1 MDKLAKRLRDDAE
14 QIEVR
19 ISPQLENRIDASL
32 RSVSQDGAAPAKSR
46 QSASFWWASS
56 LTGVAA
62 TLAIVAVVNLSKPEP
77 EPAVGITE
85 PPPQAF
91 SVPQFDWKPKTA
103 MLTQTLEQ
111 ELVDLQ
117 SDLKKAEQTVRDD
130 IDDIM

>member
-1 MDKLAKRLRDDAE
+1 MDKLAKRLREDAD
-14 QIEVR
+14 QIEVL
-19 ISPQLENRIDASL
+19 ISPQLENRIEASL
-32 RSVSQDGAAPAKSR
+32 RSVSQDGATPAKSR

-62 TLAIVAVVNLSKPEP
+62 TLAIVAVVNLSGPEP
-77 EPAVGITE
+77 EVGITE
-85 PPPQAF
+85 PPQQAF
-91 SVPQFDWKPKTA
+91 SVPQFDWKTKPA

-130 IDDIM
+130 IDEIM

>member
-1 MDKLAKRLRDDAE
+1 MDKLAKRLREDAD
-14 QIEVR
+14 QIEVQ
-19 ISPQLENRIDASL
+19 ISPELENRIEASL
-32 RSVSQDGAAPAKSR
+32 RSVDQDGVAQAKSR
-46 QSASFWWASS
+46 QSALFWWASS

-62 TLAIVAVVNLSKPEP
+62 TLVIVAVVNLSKPEP
-77 EPAVGITE
+77 EVGITE
-85 PPPQAF
+85 PPQQAF

-130 IDDIM
+130 IDEIM

>member
-1 MDKLAKRLRDDAE
+1 MDKLAKRLREDAD
-14 QIEVR
+14 QIEVL
-19 ISPQLENRIDASL
+19 ISPQLENRIEASL
-32 RSVSQDGAAPAKSR
+32 RSVSQDGAAPARSR

-62 TLAIVAVVNLSKPEP
+62 TLAIVAVVNLSGPEP
-77 EPAVGITE
+77 EIAITE
-85 PPPQAF
+85 PPQQVF
-91 SVPQFDWKPKTA
+91 SVPQFDWKPKPA

>member
-1 MDKLAKRLRDDAE
+1 MDKLAKRLREDAD
-14 QIEVR
+14 QIEVL
-19 ISPQLENRIDASL
+19 ISPQLENRIEASL
-32 RSVSQDGAAPAKSR
+32 RSVSQDGAAPTKSR

-62 TLAIVAVVNLSKPEP
+62 TLAIVAVVNLSGPEP
-77 EPAVGITE
+77 EVGITE
-85 PPPQAF
+85 PPQQAF
-91 SVPQFDWKPKTA
+91 SVPQFDWKTKPA

-130 IDDIM
+130 IDEIM

>member
-1 MDKLAKRLRDDAE
+1 MDKLAKRLRDDAD
-14 QIEVR
+14 QIDVL
-19 ISPQLENRIDASL
+19 ISPQLENRIEASL
-32 RSVSQDGAAPAKSR
+32 RGISQDGVAPAKSR
-46 QSASFWWASS
+46 QTASFWWASS

-77 EPAVGITE
+77 EIGITE

-111 ELVDLQ
+111 ELVDIQ

>member
-1 MDKLAKRLRDDAE
+1 MDKLAKRLREDAD
-14 QIEVR
+14 QIEVM
-19 ISPQLENRIDASL
+19 ISPQLENRIEASL
-32 RSVSQDGAAPAKSR
+32 HSASQDGAAPVKSR

-62 TLAIVAVVNLSKPEP
+62 TFAIIAVVNLSKPEP
-77 EPAVGITE
+77 EIGITE

-111 ELVDLQ
+111 ELVDIQ

>member
-1 MDKLAKRLRDDAE
+1 MDKLAKRLREDAD

-19 ISPQLENRIDASL
+19 ISPELENRIEASL
-32 RSVSQDGAAPAKSR
+32 RSVDQDGAAHAKSR

-62 TLAIVAVVNLSKPEP
+62 TLVIIAVVNLSKPAP
-77 EPAVGITE
+77 EVGITE
-85 PPPQAF
+85 PPQQAI

-117 SDLKKAEQTVRDD
+117 SDFKKAEQTVRDD
-130 IDDIM
+130 IDEIM